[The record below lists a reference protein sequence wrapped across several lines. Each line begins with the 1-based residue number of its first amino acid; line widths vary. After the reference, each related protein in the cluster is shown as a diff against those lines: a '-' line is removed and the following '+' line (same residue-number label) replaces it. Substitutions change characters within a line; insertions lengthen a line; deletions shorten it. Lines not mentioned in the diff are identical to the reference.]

1 MAVGKVSG
9 ACARNRYKLMTGEDL
24 SGLSDRQLRARRR
37 RLAATVERV
46 ELTLPGSLVRQG
58 RRCSSSGCRCRRG
71 ELHGPYLYLALYSGG
86 RNRTLY
92 VPAKSEEIV
101 TEHVGLTQ
109 RNDAAL
115 AEIARINVE
124 LLRRRALG

>member
-1 MAVGKVSG
+1 MSG
-9 ACARNRYKLMTGEDL
+9 EELR
-24 SGLSDRQLRARRR
+24 GLSDRRLRTRRR
-37 RLAATVERV
+37 RLAARVERLEV
-46 ELTLPGSLVRQG
+46 TLPGLLARQG
-58 RRCSSSGCRCRRG
+58 RRCSSGGCRCRRG

-92 VPAKSEEIV
+92 VPSALEAV
-101 TEHVGLTQ
+101 VDEHVGVTH

>member
-1 MAVGKVSG
+1 MSD
-9 ACARNRYKLMTGEDL
+9 DL
-24 SGLSDRQLRARRR
+24 RALTDRQLRSRRR
-37 RLAATVERV
+37 RLTAAIERL

-58 RRCSSSGCRCRRG
+58 RRCSSSGCRCQRG
-71 ELHGPYLYLALYSGG
+71 ELHGPYLYLSLYSDG

-92 VPAKSEEIV
+92 VPAAAEAIV
-101 TEHVGLTQ
+101 AEHIGVTD

-115 AEIARINVE
+115 EEIARINVE

>member
-1 MAVGKVSG
+1 
-9 ACARNRYKLMTGEDL
+9 MTGEVDL
-24 SGLSDRQLRARRR
+24 RALSDRQLRTRRR
-37 RLAATVERV
+37 RLAAVMERL
-46 ELTLPGSLVRQG
+46 EATLPGSLVRQG
-58 RRCSSSGCRCRRG
+58 RRCSSGGCRCRRG
-71 ELHGPYLYLALYSGG
+71 ELHGPYVYLALYSGG

-92 VPAKSEEIV
+92 VPGSLEAV
-101 TEHVGLTQ
+101 VAEHVGVTQ

>member
-1 MAVGKVSG
+1 MSDDL
-9 ACARNRYKLMTGEDL
+9 RELTG
-24 SGLSDRQLRARRR
+24 RQLRARRQ
-37 RLAATVERV
+37 RLAASVQRV

-71 ELHGPYLYLALYSGG
+71 ELHGPYLYLALYLGG

-92 VPAKSEEIV
+92 LPAASEAAV
-101 TEHVGLTQ
+101 AEHVGVTHANQ
-109 RNDAAL
+109 AAL
-115 AEIARINVE
+115 EEIARINVE

>member
-1 MAVGKVSG
+1 MH
-9 ACARNRYKLMTGEDL
+9 KLMDGEDL
-24 SGLSDRQLRARRR
+24 QRLTDRRLRARGR
-37 RLAATVERV
+37 RLAASLER
-46 ELTLPGSLVRQG
+46 LDATLPGSLVRQG

-92 VPAKSEEIV
+92 VPAALETIVEEY
-101 TEHVGLTQ
+101 VGVTQ

-115 AEIARINVE
+115 EEVARINVE

>member
-1 MAVGKVSG
+1 
-9 ACARNRYKLMTGEDL
+9 MTGEDL
-24 SGLSDRQLRARRR
+24 RELSDRQLRARRR
-37 RLAATVERV
+37 RLTATVERL

-92 VPAKSEEIV
+92 VPAAAEAIV
-101 TEHVGLTQ
+101 TEYVGVTE

-115 AEIARINVE
+115 EEVARINVE

>member
-1 MAVGKVSG
+1 
-9 ACARNRYKLMTGEDL
+9 MTEDL
-24 SGLSDRQLRARRR
+24 SALSDRQLQARRV
-37 RLAATVERV
+37 RLVASVQRV

-71 ELHGPYLYLALYSGG
+71 ELHGPYLYLALYSRG

-92 VPAKSEEIV
+92 VPAASEDIVSECVSVTHGNQAALEEIAV
-101 TEHVGLTQ
+101 
-109 RNDAAL
+109 
-115 AEIARINVE
+115 INVE

>member
-1 MAVGKVSG
+1 
-9 ACARNRYKLMTGEDL
+9 MTGDDL
-24 SGLSDRQLRARRR
+24 RELSDRQLRARRR
-37 RLAATVERV
+37 RLTAAVERL

-92 VPAKSEEIV
+92 VPAASEAVVAECVGV
-101 TEHVGLTQ
+101 TE
-109 RNDAAL
+109 RNEAAL
-115 AEIARINVE
+115 EEIARINVE